1 MGAASAKPT
10 IALIVEDE
18 FLVRMLAVDI
28 FTDSGF
34 EAIEA
39 ANADEAIRILESRG
53 DIEVIFTDINMPG
66 SLDGVSLAYVVRR
79 RWPSIRTIVTSA
91 LRMPGNRPLPEG
103 SMFLAK
109 PYQSS
114 QITHAVRAL
123 CGLFLGGFWF
133 AEDGSL
139 GEDFEGAGEAL
150 FADLG
155 RFGGE
160 PAEELHA
167 AGCGEAVEFFFEAW
181 AGFQGGFEFGRDG
194 QVARCEIDFERDAD
208 DFAYV
213 GAGGFAKG
221 CVYLEAI
228 APGACWDEGGASAA
242 IIRRGYYWNVFRECF
257 LSAAFGWLCCGGVF
271 FRDGEADVFGDVDIA
286 KHPDF
291 VDGG

>member
-103 SMFLAK
+103 SMFQAK

-123 CGLFLGGFWF
+123 T
-133 AEDGSL
+133 E
-139 GEDFEGAGEAL
+139 
-150 FADLG
+150 
-155 RFGGE
+155 
-160 PAEELHA
+160 
-167 AGCGEAVEFFFEAW
+167 
-181 AGFQGGFEFGRDG
+181 
-194 QVARCEIDFERDAD
+194 
-208 DFAYV
+208 
-213 GAGGFAKG
+213 
-221 CVYLEAI
+221 
-228 APGACWDEGGASAA
+228 APGRGA
-242 IIRRGYYWNVFRECF
+242 
-257 LSAAFGWLCCGGVF
+257 L
-271 FRDGEADVFGDVDIA
+271 
-286 KHPDF
+286 
-291 VDGG
+291 